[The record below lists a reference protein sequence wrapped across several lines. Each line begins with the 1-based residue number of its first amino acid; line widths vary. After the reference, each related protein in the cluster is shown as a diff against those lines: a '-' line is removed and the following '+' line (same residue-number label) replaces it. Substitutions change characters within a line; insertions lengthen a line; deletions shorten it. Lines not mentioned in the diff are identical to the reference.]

1 MYRKIIEEFSKF
13 PRDIHTVPLKSNK
26 SLWFHVF
33 VKDNTIHIEP
43 SHNKTPSS
51 KAKPRKLPETECA
64 KILEIYHRR
73 AKGEAVSK
81 EAQACTYSQVYWYG
95 IFAEMNL

>member
-1 MYRKIIEEFSKF
+1 MYKKIVTEFSKF
-13 PRDIHTVPLKSNK
+13 PRDICTVPLKSN
-26 SLWFHVF
+26 SHLWFHVF
-33 VKDNTIHIEP
+33 VKENTIYIEP

-51 KAKPRKLPETECA
+51 KAKLRKLPESECE

-81 EAQACTYSQVYWYG
+81 EAQDCTHSQVYWYG
-95 IFAEMNL
+95 IFSEMKL

>member
-26 SLWFHVF
+26 PLWFHVF

-51 KAKPRKLPETECA
+51 KAKPRKLSETD
-64 KILEIYHRR
+64 
-73 AKGEAVSK
+73 
-81 EAQACTYSQVYWYG
+81 AQKY
-95 IFAEMNL
+95 

>member
-51 KAKPRKLPETECA
+51 KAKPRKLSETDAQKYQKSTTDEQKENPYQKKP
-64 KILEIYHRR
+64 KIVHIPKFIGT
-73 AKGEAVSK
+73 AF
-81 EAQACTYSQVYWYG
+81 SQK
-95 IFAEMNL
+95 